1 MHKILLL
8 LIATSTYASLMGM
21 AQHKQITPALPAN
34 NGAARMEDIELTRN
48 TATQSTTSDNARGFC
63 DNSCDL
69 MCCGVCAACML
80 CPIFSAAVVWIPHTS
95 YLTAKKK
102 SAIRKQKKPL
112 NYATASCI
120 ESACALS

>member
-80 CPIFSAAVVWIPHTS
+80 CPIFSAAVVWD
-95 YLTAKKK
+95 TAHVISDCKEKKCYPETK
-102 SAIRKQKKPL
+102 EAAKL
-112 NYATASCI
+112 CYCF
-120 ESACALS
+120 LH